1 MKKRALG
8 NSGLSVTP
16 IGYGAWGIGGPPF
29 WAEKDESEAIRAIQ
43 AAVDAGINI
52 IDTAPVY
59 GFGRSEE
66 IAGKALEGRRDG
78 VVIATKCGLR
88 WKKEAL
94 GGIYNDLGPAS
105 IWEEVESSL
114 RRLKTDH
121 IDLYQIHWP
130 DPKTPLEQTM
140 VALSL
145 LKAQGKIGHIG
156 VSNFDEAMMAQ
167 ALEIAPVVSLQPPYN
182 MLQRDIEDKILPLC
196 REKNVGVLAYSP
208 LASGVL
214 SGKYDEKSTFDGWRA
229 KGNMGVFRKDTF
241 GPAMKKVQLLKDFAA
256 GKGVSLAELAIRW
269 VIDQPGVTCALA
281 GMNTAAHVE
290 ANIKALN
297 VELGESEHAEIRKTL
312 ES

>member
-1 MKKRALG
+1 MEKRNLG

-29 WAEKDESEAIRAIQ
+29 WAEKDENEAIRAIQ
-43 AAVDAGINI
+43 AAVDAGINL

-66 IAGKALEGRRDG
+66 IVGKALEGRRNNAI
-78 VVIATKCGLR
+78 IATKCGLR

-105 IWEEVESSL
+105 VWEEVENSL
-114 RRLKTDH
+114 RRLKTDR

-145 LKAQGKIGHIG
+145 LKAQGKVVHIG
-156 VSNFDEAMMAQ
+156 VSNFDETMMAQ

-182 MLQRDIEDKILPLC
+182 MLQREIEGRILPLC
-196 REKNVGVLAYSP
+196 REKNIGVLAYSP

-214 SGKYDEKSTFDGWRA
+214 SGKYDEDSTFDGWRA
-229 KGNMGVFRKDTF
+229 KGNFGIFKKETF
-241 GPAMKKVQLLKDFAA
+241 GPAMKKVQLLKDYAA
-256 GKGVSLAELAIRW
+256 NKGVSLAELAIRW

-281 GMNTAAHVE
+281 GMNSPGHVG
-290 ANIKALN
+290 ANIRAL
-297 VELGESEHAEIRKTL
+297 ELELTESEHAEIRKTL
-312 ES
+312 EN